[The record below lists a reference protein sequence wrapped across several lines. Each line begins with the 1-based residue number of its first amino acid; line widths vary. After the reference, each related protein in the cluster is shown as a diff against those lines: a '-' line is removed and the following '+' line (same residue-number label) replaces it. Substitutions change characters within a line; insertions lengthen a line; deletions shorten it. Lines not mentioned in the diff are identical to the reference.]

1 MKSRDNPWLILLTPI
16 HQDGWPFVAI
26 FLAAAAILFMLWQP
40 LGWLGLAA
48 TGWCAYFFRNPQRV
62 TPQRDGL
69 IISAADGIVQDIGD
83 EIPPA
88 ALDMPGEKVTRIGVF
103 LSLLDVHI
111 ARAPVGGTVAKTAY
125 APGRFHSAASD
136 RGLEENERMA
146 VRIARGGKPDLAV
159 VLIAGQVARRI
170 RCGVAVGDALRTG
183 ERIGLI
189 RFGSRVEVYL
199 PPGVAPQVCVGQR
212 VIAGETV
219 LADETSTEGARK
231 GEAI

>member
-1 MKSRDNPWLILLTPI
+1 MLLTPI

-48 TGWCAYFFRNPQRV
+48 TGWCAYFFRNPERV
-62 TPQRDGL
+62 TPQREGL
-69 IISAADGIVQDIGD
+69 IISACDGVIQDIGS
-83 EIPPA
+83 EVPPA
-88 ALDMPGEKVTRIGVF
+88 TLDMPAEPVMRVGVF

-111 ARAPVGGTVAKTAY
+111 ARAPMPGTVAKLSYT
-125 APGRFHSAASD
+125 PGRFHSAASA
-136 RGLEENERMA
+136 RGMDENERMA
-146 VRIARGGKPDLAV
+146 VRLARDGKPDLAV

-170 RCGVAVGDALRTG
+170 RCGLTVGDRLRTG

-199 PPGVAPQVCVGQR
+199 PPGVAPLVCVGQH

-219 LADETSTEGARK
+219 LADETSTETARQ
-231 GEAI
+231 GETI

>member
-1 MKSRDNPWLILLTPI
+1 MRSRDNPWRILLTPI

-26 FLAAAAILFMLWQP
+26 FMAAAAILFMLWQP

-48 TGWCAYFFRNPQRV
+48 TGWCGYFFRNPQRV

-69 IISAADGIVQDIGD
+69 IISAADGVIQDIGD
-83 EIPPA
+83 EAPPA
-88 ALDMPGEKVTRIGVF
+88 ALDMPGDKVARIGVF

-111 ARAPVGGTVAKTAY
+111 ARSPVAGTVAKTAY
-125 APGRFHSAASD
+125 APGQFHSAASA
-136 RGLEENERMA
+136 RGLEENERVA
-146 VRIARGGKPDLAV
+146 VRLARDGKPDLAV

-170 RCGVAVGDALRTG
+170 RCGLAAGDGLRAG

-199 PPGVAPQVCVGQR
+199 PPGVAPLVCVGQR
-212 VIAGETV
+212 VLAGETV
-219 LADETSTEGARK
+219 LADETSSERARQGK
-231 GEAI
+231 AS